1 MRNIYIAMKRIVHK
15 EQSQRRVPEE
25 QLVGCE
31 TVVEGFCAQVMEP
44 ASEPRAIEVRRF
56 FLRYRKKSEQCAGI
70 WAQC

>member
-1 MRNIYIAMKRIVHK
+1 MQIYTAMKRIVHK
-15 EQSQRRVPEE
+15 EQSQRGI
-25 QLVGCE
+25 QK
-31 TVVEGFCAQVMEP
+31 VEGFCAQIMEP